1 MSPKVIKLGGSRR
14 QYYRGSNIDE
24 INKKKSIVF
33 DSLESGCE
41 QIKFKYIGIA
51 GVYKLTNKQDYSR
64 FLNRKFK

>member
-24 INKKKSIVF
+24 INNKSIVF

-51 GVYKLTNKQDYSR
+51 GVYKLTNKQDSSR